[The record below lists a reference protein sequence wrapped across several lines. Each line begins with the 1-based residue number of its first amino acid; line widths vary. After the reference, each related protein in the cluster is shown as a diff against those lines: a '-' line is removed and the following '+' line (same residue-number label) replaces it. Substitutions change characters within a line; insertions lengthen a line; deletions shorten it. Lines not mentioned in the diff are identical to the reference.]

1 MNNSNGE
8 LSDEEDFFSFNING
22 SFENFSVE
30 VNESQ
35 TETPTSDSN
44 WAQNSI
50 PIIRRYILP
59 TLIVMGVVFNI
70 ASILVLEMKRLRIKR
85 SLARL
90 FVYLNTS
97 DL

>member
-8 LSDEEDFFSFNING
+8 LSDEEEFFSFNING
-22 SFENFSVE
+22 SSENFSVE
-30 VNESQ
+30 VNETQ
-35 TETPTSDSN
+35 TSESN

-50 PIIRRYILP
+50 PIIRQYILP
-59 TLIVMGVVFNI
+59 TLIFLGVVFNI
-70 ASILVLEMKRLRIKR
+70 ASILVLEMKRLRMKR

>member
-22 SFENFSVE
+22 SSENFSVE
-30 VNESQ
+30 VNETQ
-35 TETPTSDSN
+35 TSESN

-70 ASILVLEMKRLRIKR
+70 ASILVLEMKRLRMKR